1 MRSENSFSTFICGE
15 LKRLLE
21 GQGLSVG
28 EGVNILTDVTCIFES
43 GTFELLH
50 GFAQTDVA
58 IYKEAHY
65 NISNTSSGLTRFY
78 GDKEIHN
85 GRFLIPYVILE
96 LKAGELTTDAIRCR
110 DFVARRIRDIFP
122 FSAYYFIAENT
133 QKEEKTLLRQGK
145 SFTNYFISREQ
156 MGSSDFLR
164 IFENYI
170 QPHINNLNRQLHK
183 L

>member
-1 MRSENSFSTFICGE
+1 MRKETVFSAFVHDE
-15 LKRLLE
+15 LNRMLK
-21 GQGLSVG
+21 GQELSVG
-28 EGVNILTDVTCIFES
+28 EGVNILTDVTCVVES
-43 GTFELLH
+43 GKFELLH
-50 GFAQTDVA
+50 GFAQTDIA
-58 IYKEAHY
+58 IYKSTQY
-65 NISNTSSGLTRFY
+65 NIDNTTSGLTRFY
-78 GDKEIHN
+78 GDKDIHK
-85 GRFLIPYVILE
+85 GILLIPYIILE
-96 LKAGELTTDAIRCR
+96 LKTGELTTDAIRCR

-145 SFTNYFISREQ
+145 SFTNYFIFRDQ
-156 MGSSDFLR
+156 MKGSDFSE